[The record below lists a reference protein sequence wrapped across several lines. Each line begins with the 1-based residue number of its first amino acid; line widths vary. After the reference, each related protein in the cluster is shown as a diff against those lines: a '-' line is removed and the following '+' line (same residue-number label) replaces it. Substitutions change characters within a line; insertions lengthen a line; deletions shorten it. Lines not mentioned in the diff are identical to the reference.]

1 MLVADTNIKRTA
13 EYQLF
18 IKLVTETIL
27 QRKVNIVIS
36 ANVEVILL
44 YWEIGNEILQRQQKY
59 GWGAKVIDSI
69 SSDLQKAFPSMRG
82 FSPRNLKYMQ
92 KFAREWHNKEIVQ
105 RTVAQI
111 PWRSNITLLDK
122 LKDTETRLWYAQKT
136 IEHGLSK
143 DVLEHWISTK
153 AHQRM
158 GQSVNNFPI
167 SLPPVKSDLAT
178 QIFKDPYIFDF
189 LGAADLRSE
198 KELEQKLIDHIQKF
212 LLELGQGF
220 AFVGRQTHLE
230 LGNQDFYI
238 DILFYHLQLRCYVVI
253 ELKVGEFKP
262 EYISKLN
269 MYMNVADDILRHK
282 DDQKTI
288 WLLLAKSK
296 NKTVVEYSLAWYA
309 WPIGVADREQT
320 ISQNL
325 PKNLQASLPSIEDIE
340 RELEGDQ
347 FLEI

>member
-1 MLVADTNIKRTA
+1 MSTARKSLGRQKQEVILPVADTKIKRTA

-18 IKLVTETIL
+18 IKHITDTIL
-27 QRKVNIVIS
+27 QRKVHIVIS

-44 YWEIGNEILQRQQKY
+44 YREIGNEILQRQQKY

-69 SSDLQKAFPSMRG
+69 SADLQKAFPSMRG

-92 KFAREWHNKEIVQ
+92 KFAREWHDKEIVQ

-122 LKDTETRLWYAQKT
+122 LKDTETRLWYAQQT

-153 AHQRM
+153 AYKRT
-158 GQSVNNFPI
+158 GKSVNNFPI

-189 LGAADLRSE
+189 LGTANLRSE

-238 DILFYHLQLRCYVVI
+238 DLLFYHLQLRCYVVI

-262 EYISKLN
+262 EYVSKLN
-269 MYMNVADDILRHK
+269 MYMNVVDDILRHK

-288 WLLLAKSK
+288 
-296 NKTVVEYSLAWYA
+296 
-309 WPIGVADREQT
+309 
-320 ISQNL
+320 
-325 PKNLQASLPSIEDIE
+325 
-340 RELEGDQ
+340 
-347 FLEI
+347 